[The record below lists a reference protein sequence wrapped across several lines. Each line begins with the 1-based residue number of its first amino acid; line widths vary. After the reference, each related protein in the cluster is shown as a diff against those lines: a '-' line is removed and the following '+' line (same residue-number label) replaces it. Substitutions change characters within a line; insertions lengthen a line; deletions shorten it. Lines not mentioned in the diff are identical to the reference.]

1 MDGTCNRV
9 ICRCGNA
16 MCYICRKKI
25 GTIEYNHFCHCKYFS
40 GRDPRK
46 PCLRCNFVDIVVE
59 DKEALQA
66 KEEALQN
73 FVDMEPKLFDLKIGL
88 PIREITEQ
96 SPKE

>member
-16 MCYICRKKI
+16 MCYICSKKI
-25 GTIEYNHFCHCKYFS
+25 VTIEYSHFCHCKYFS
-40 GRDPRK
+40 GQDPGI
-46 PCLRCNFVDIVVE
+46 PCVSCSRCNLVDVVVE

-73 FVDMEPKLFDLKIGL
+73 SFSRHG
-88 PIREITEQ
+88 T
-96 SPKE
+96 

>member
-40 GRDPRK
+40 GRDPGK
-46 PCLRCNFVDIVVE
+46 PCLRCNRCNFMDIVVE

-66 KEEALQN
+66 QEEALQTS
-73 FVDMEPKLFDLKIGL
+73 FRRHG
-88 PIREITEQ
+88 T
-96 SPKE
+96 